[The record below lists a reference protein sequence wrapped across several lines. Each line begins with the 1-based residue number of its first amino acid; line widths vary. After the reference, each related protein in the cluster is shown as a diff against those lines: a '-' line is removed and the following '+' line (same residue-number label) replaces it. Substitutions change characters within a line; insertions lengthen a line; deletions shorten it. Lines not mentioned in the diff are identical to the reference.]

1 MVMDHIISN
10 KIQCMPDKLST
21 LAAIK
26 RNHRMEC
33 DLLLVEVGRLDFILV
48 LRIAVFS
55 KIHDKHD
62 FTGLEILLQQLIL
75 IVLPVCCEEVRD
87 ESCVEGWSFQIIIN
101 QLLHEVFNGSL
112 HRFWF
117 PGCLPVAGCTGPP
130 IPCHCW
136 SQVKE
141 ALEMGP
147 QCSWNITALLTPA
160 IDAVW
165 TGEGWISFWTQ
176 KNVEEG
182 SLIWNF
188 HFHTKPR
195 NCYSSV

>member
-10 KIQCMPDKLST
+10 KIQCMSYKFST

-26 RNHRMEC
+26 HNHRMEC
-33 DLLLVEVGRLDFILV
+33 DLLLVEAGGLDFILV
-48 LRIAVFS
+48 LRFAVFS

-62 FTGLEILLQQLIL
+62 FTGLDSLLLQPILIAV

-87 ESCVEGWSFQIIIN
+87 ESRVEGCFFQIIVN

-117 PGCLPVAGCTGPP
+117 LGCLPVAGRTGPP
-130 IPCHCW
+130 IPCHRW
-136 SQVKE
+136 SQIKE

-147 QCSWNITALLTPA
+147 QCS
-160 IDAVW
+160 
-165 TGEGWISFWTQ
+165 
-176 KNVEEG
+176 
-182 SLIWNF
+182 
-188 HFHTKPR
+188 
-195 NCYSSV
+195 